1 MIAAVQDFRRTAD
14 SGRVTTRLLT
24 LLAFACAALA
34 LAPGI
39 ATDAVAAGKAKAK
52 AKPGPEITFVAPM
65 RVTVG
70 RTITI
75 RGKGFSARKGRNT
88 VIFVSPTKQTAFAKP
103 VRASKRKLVL
113 RVPGS
118 VERLLAKQANNAVP
132 TRFALR
138 VLSGRYGKLT
148 PRKRSPV
155 IVSARGA
162 GGNTDATS
170 GCGKGSDPDGDLLPT
185 TLEQQIKTDPC
196 LADTDGDGIEDGFE
210 YESALDL
217 NQRALPYPGKRP
229 FPNAL
234 DPSDAGHDYD
244 GDGLSNG
251 EEFRAWAH
259 ASASPPA
266 TLLQAYTDSLQAPA
280 YAGPY
285 ATMPS
290 FGNHTFPLSYS
301 DGLQASL
308 AIGPG
313 HPEYRA
319 TLDFDGDGRLTDN
332 ERDVDGDGLRNVD
345 EIRALMWQQHYP
357 ELKDCGY
364 LYRPV
369 LPRVFLQVD
378 YLDWDSDGDG
388 VWDGDDDQDNDGVSN
403 VDEISPN
410 TDPGEPAYGMCDN
423 ASPLPIGGARDGSDV
438 KRHPY
443 NPCLPYESQTCAIYG
458 LRE

>member
-1 MIAAVQDFRRTAD
+1 VISTFQYSPRAAD
-14 SGRVTTRLLT
+14 SGRVATRLLT
-24 LLAFACAALA
+24 PLALACAALA
-34 LAPGI
+34 LAPGA
-39 ATDAVAAGKAKAK
+39 ATDAVAAGKQRQ
-52 AKPGPEITFVAPM
+52 AKPGPTIAFVSPM

-70 RTITI
+70 RTIVI
-75 RGKGFSARKGRNT
+75 RGNGFSARKRRNT
-88 VIFVSPTKQTAFAKP
+88 VIFLSPAKRTAFAKP
-103 VRASKRKLVL
+103 VRASKRKLVV

-118 VERLLAKQANNAVP
+118 VERLLVKHADRAVP

-138 VLSGRYGKLT
+138 VLAGRYGKAT

-155 IVSARGA
+155 ILSARG
-162 GGNTDATS
+162 TDTEIG
-170 GCGKGSDPDGDLLPT
+170 GCGKGPDPDGDLLPS
-185 TLEQQIKTDPC
+185 TLEKQIKTDPC
-196 LADTDGDGIEDGFE
+196 LADTDGDGSEDGFE

-217 NQRALPYPGKRP
+217 NQRAVPYPGKRP

-234 DPSDAGHDYD
+234 DPDDAGNDYD

-259 ASASPPA
+259 AGANPPA
-266 TLLQAYTDSLQAPA
+266 TLLQAYTDSLKAPA
-280 YAGPY
+280 FAGPY
-285 ATMPS
+285 ASRPT
-290 FGNHTFPLSYS
+290 FGNHSFPLNYS

-313 HPEYRA
+313 NPEFRA

-357 ELKDCGY
+357 PGDSCGY
-364 LYRPV
+364 EYKPV
-369 LPRVFLQVD
+369 LPRSFLQVD

-403 VDEISPN
+403 VDEVGP
-410 TDPGEPAYGMCDN
+410 PYLECDH
-423 ASPLPIGGARDGSDV
+423 ASPLPYNGARDGSDV
-438 KRHPY
+438 LRNPY
-443 NPCLPYESQTCAIYG
+443 NPCLPYDSPTCAIYG
-458 LRE
+458 RRG

>member
-1 MIAAVQDFRRTAD
+1 MKPAVQGLPRGAD
-14 SGRVTTRLLT
+14 SGRVATRLLT
-24 LLAFACAALA
+24 LLALACAALA
-34 LAPGI
+34 LTPGI
-39 ATDAVAAGKAKAK
+39 AADAAAAGKQKAK
-52 AKPGPEITFVAPM
+52 AKPGPAITFVAPM

-88 VIFVSPTKQTAFAKP
+88 VIFLSPTKQTAFAKP
-103 VRASKRKLVL
+103 LRASKRKLVV

-118 VERLLAKQANNAVP
+118 IERLLVKHADSAVP

-138 VLSGRYGKLT
+138 VLAGRYGKPT
-148 PRKRSPV
+148 PRRRSPV
-155 IVSARGA
+155 ILSARG
-162 GGNTDATS
+162 TDTAV
-170 GCGKGSDPDGDLLPT
+170 GDCGKGPDPDSDLLPT

-196 LADTDGDGIEDGFE
+196 LADSDGDGVEDGFE

-217 NQRALPYPGKRP
+217 NQRAVPYPGKRP

-234 DPSDAGHDYD
+234 DPTDAGHDYD

-259 ASASPPA
+259 AAASPAP
-266 TLLQAYTDSLQAPA
+266 TLLQAYTDSLEAPA
-280 YAGPY
+280 YSGPY
-285 ATMPS
+285 GTVPS
-290 FGNHTFPLSYS
+290 FGSHAFPLNYS
-301 DGLQASL
+301 DGLQASV

-313 HPEYRA
+313 HPEYR
-319 TLDFDGDGRLTDN
+319 TSLDFDGDSRLTDN

-345 EIRALMWQQHYP
+345 EIRALMWQEHYP
-357 ELKDCGY
+357 PIKDCGY

-403 VDEISPN
+403 VDEVSPN
-410 TDPGEPAYGMCDN
+410 LNGGPAYYECDN
-423 ASPLPIGGARDGSDV
+423 AWPLPIGGARNGSNTV
-438 KRHPY
+438 LRHPY
-443 NPCLPYESQTCAIYG
+443 NPCLPYRSQTCAIYG